1 MRKHRFCRNVH
12 DERKTESEEWM
23 GRVRKGLVG
32 KRCDEGTTSV
42 INQKNERQP
51 TVEKK
56 YRMTTTSGRGIED
69 VRERPIR
76 KGSGYESPAALC
88 LPASHSF
95 TVSFFLSVFRS
106 LILSIHPYTH
116 PHAHS
121 ATYYSWYN
129 YFALL
134 VYPPLVSHYI
144 FFCLKE

>member
-42 INQKNERQP
+42 INQKNGSPLSRRSTEGRRQ
-51 TVEKK
+51 VA
-56 YRMTTTSGRGIED
+56 GGIED

-95 TVSFFLSVFRS
+95 IVSFFLSVFRS